1 MSLESFVSI
10 LQMGKHIL
18 REVKSLAQG
27 HRASNCQYPNSGSP
41 LSYLLDKDMKWSQAV
56 LLGVINNSVGRN
68 APRGGAGSLQQ
79 GAEDIIIKR

>member
-1 MSLESFVSI
+1 MPKVKEPATVSI
-10 LQMGKHIL
+10 QIQAAH
-18 REVKSLAQG
+18 SL
-27 HRASNCQYPNSGSP
+27 N
-41 LSYLLDKDMKWSQAV
+41 LLDKGMKWSQAV